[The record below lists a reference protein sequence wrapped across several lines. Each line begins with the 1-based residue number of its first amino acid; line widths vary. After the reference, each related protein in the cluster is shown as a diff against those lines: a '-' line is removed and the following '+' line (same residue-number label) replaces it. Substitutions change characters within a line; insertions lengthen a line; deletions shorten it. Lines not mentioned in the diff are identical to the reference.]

1 MRTYKD
7 IREEWIHIRK
17 IKGVDKLE
25 VDFIKQATLGLI
37 IDKVDKIFKKEGK
50 GQHDDYLMSAIK
62 SELKQTKD
70 ALRQGVECQTQV
82 DILESLLPQLLS
94 AEETTGAIIA
104 IIARYTNPNMG
115 SVMKELKGLDNIDMK
130 IASKLVKDLI

>member
-7 IREEWIHIRK
+7 IREEWIHLRK

-25 VDFIKQATLGLI
+25 VDYIKQATLGLI
-37 IDKVDKIFKKEGK
+37 IDKVDKILKKEGN

-70 ALRQGVECQTQV
+70 ALSQGVDCQIQI
-82 DILESLLPQLLS
+82 DILESLLPQSLS
-94 AEETTGAIIA
+94 IEETTGTIIA
-104 IIARYTNPNMG
+104 IIARYDNPNMG
-115 SVMKELKGLDNIDMK
+115 IIMKELKGINNIDMK
-130 IASKLVKDLI
+130 IASKLVKELL